1 MSMLGPREMAMSV
14 GSRILD
20 ARIRDRL
27 RIQQS
32 LAYEAHARYD
42 RLGVRVAE
50 VTAFADSLGH
60 NAREAA
66 EAMVAVTRALA
77 DDGPKLEELATA
89 VAERSRLSEEPES
102 ALGQLD
108 VEAMN
113 ELDSVEQKTVA
124 ELDAEAE
131 ALTPAMVSE
140 AFQAAIATS
149 YLAVPTN
156 VDMNLAGFTPLA
168 AGNGNRITGT
178 EVSAPPEAGHA
189 DVIDFSQE
197 GISVTTSNQTVIG
210 MRWEDVAVGL
220 RWNDGSRTLIGT
232 AGEGINA
239 PPPNCLNPSPPPNH
253 IH

>member
-77 DDGPKLEELATA
+77 DDGPQLGELPAA
-89 VAERSRLSEEPES
+89 CSERSRLVR
-102 ALGQLD
+102 Q
-108 VEAMN
+108 
-113 ELDSVEQKTVA
+113 A
-124 ELDAEAE
+124 EGR
-131 ALTPAMVSE
+131 VC
-140 AFQAAIATS
+140 
-149 YLAVPTN
+149 
-156 VDMNLAGFTPLA
+156 
-168 AGNGNRITGT
+168 RT
-178 EVSAPPEAGHA
+178 E
-189 DVIDFSQE
+189 
-197 GISVTTSNQTVIG
+197 
-210 MRWEDVAVGL
+210 
-220 RWNDGSRTLIGT
+220 
-232 AGEGINA
+232 
-239 PPPNCLNPSPPPNH
+239 
-253 IH
+253 